1 MRSNMEKDKPTP
13 RSADQQLFDGLEEAP
28 VDLSDLS
35 WEDTIPFTFFWA
47 LAFVVFLQFYTR
59 YFVNNSLAWTEEIAR
74 YLLICVAFAGSV
86 MAMRKRSHIAVEA
99 LHVFL
104 PKSISRWTLVFVDG
118 VTAAFSIYLAETSA
132 RLALRATGYMVSV
145 DIPKSYLYWIVCVSF
160 AGMAVYAIR
169 NFYLRIKNPKDT
181 VVSTAVMD

>member
-1 MRSNMEKDKPTP
+1 MKKKEQASS
-13 RSADQQLFDGLEEAP
+13 SADEQLFQGLEDTP

-35 WEDTIPFTFFWA
+35 WEDAIPFAFFWTLA
-47 LAFVVFLQFYTR
+47 LVVFAQFFTR
-59 YFVNNSLAWTEEIAR
+59 YVMNNSLAWTEEIAR
-74 YLLICVAFAGSV
+74 YLLICTAFAGSV

-99 LHVFL
+99 LHVYL
-104 PKSISRWTLVFVDG
+104 PKKLSHWILVCVDAI
-118 VTAAFSIYLAETSA
+118 TAAFCIYLAETAA

-145 DIPKSYLYWIVCVSF
+145 DIPKSYVYWIVCGAF

-181 VVSTAVMD
+181 VVSTAIMD